1 MDMNTEIELFERT
14 SDDVNQYLIAECNK
28 YQDGIRVAQFSRSP
42 FVFPIEWTDEM
53 IIESIR
59 NNEYAKYF

>member
-1 MDMNTEIELFERT
+1 MNVEIELFEKT

-28 YQDGIRVAQFSRSP
+28 YQDGIRIAQYSRSP
-42 FVFPIEWTDEM
+42 FVFPIEWTDDM

-59 NNEYAKYF
+59 QNEYSIYF